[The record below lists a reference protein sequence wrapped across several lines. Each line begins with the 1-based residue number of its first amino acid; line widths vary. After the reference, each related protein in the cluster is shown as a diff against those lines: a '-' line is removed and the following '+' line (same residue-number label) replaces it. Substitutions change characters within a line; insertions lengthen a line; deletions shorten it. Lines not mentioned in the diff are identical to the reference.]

1 MSDELDKLSS
11 KTSVQFIVLIVA
23 LLLALHSAFS
33 DPLQTRQYLSEVD
46 YSGQTI
52 LPVIVPLETTTS
64 ILKSKYNAN
73 EVPLKILDKDSKEV
87 EFKRR
92 HDYLNG
98 ILKENALRNSGT
110 TMTKTQIA
118 LLMHNCYGQLNH
130 DQMLFL
136 QKYGDAKYWGF
147 RAVLLHYLWHKNT
160 MFDDDRHQ
168 NPTHGSHHI
177 CTCLKEFSI
186 QTDLIGDWP
195 NTNDKFNHKANPQ
208 MTDCQLQDLSYQS
221 SNDGRMLED
230 YLSDVPQYIQ
240 HDFQHSDL
248 INASAVMRDLLKA
261 MPIHL
266 ITQGSPIEELLVYV
280 RNYNNVENY
289 NKQYIQ
295 YSTYA
300 EDKNWIEHSQAASI
314 KMCMHH
320 AVPVLVSSV
329 EEYVGVQVHYKFGEH
344 LLLLA
349 VFVALYFWSEQNDA
363 EFHQIKTINQVQ
375 PASQGQASTSW
386 LNSRPYQV
394 KMVST
399 LTWLT
404 SFICKFVVFGILIS
418 SMVILNNKLE
428 QINLKDNYYWT
439 AILSGGLQ
447 SDVLPLQ
454 IIATI
459 SLILWLVLFLAVLF
473 IGWTK
478 FYVEDRT
485 QKECTVVG
493 CMVFDIC
500 IILGLAHMAITMSVL
515 RGITSAE
522 TILLVFL
529 LVLSIGLLQ
538 HLSNLTMFVLQISK
552 TVQVNLT
559 SKIAFHRFAGAI
571 LSLIMLW
578 AVYSLATT
586 TFAANTADVVYSQ
599 TSNFIFLVAAFCIL
613 HAYDIWVE
621 TAVQFQAMTDPY
633 QASSF
638 ITKKHYYTAWII
650 VVTIVI
656 LNIQRYLL
664 LCGKEDVHALDNQVC
679 KSKNVF
685 AYIFGPMDNSHT
697 NHFFG

>member
-23 LLLALHSAFS
+23 LLIALHSAFS
-33 DPLQTRQYLSEVD
+33 DPLQTRQFLSKAD

-64 ILKSKYNAN
+64 ILKEKYNAN
-73 EVPLKILDKDSKEV
+73 EVPIKILDKDNKEV

-98 ILKENALRNSGT
+98 ILKEDSLHNSGT

-118 LLMHNCYGQLNH
+118 LLMHDCYGRLND

-136 QKYGDAKYWGF
+136 QRYGDAKYWGF
-147 RAVLLHYLWHKNT
+147 RAVLLHYLWHRNT

-168 NPTHGSHHI
+168 NPAHGSHHI
-177 CTCLKEFSI
+177 CACLKEFSI

-230 YLSDVPQYIQ
+230 YLSNVPQYIQ
-240 HDFQHSDL
+240 HDFQHSDK

-261 MPIHL
+261 MPVHL
-266 ITQGSPIEELLVYV
+266 ITTASSIEELLVYV
-280 RNYNNVENY
+280 RNFANVENY

-300 EDKNWIEHSQAASI
+300 KDKNWIEHSQTASI

-349 VFVALYFWSEQNDA
+349 VFAALYFWSEQNDG
-363 EFHQIKTINQVQ
+363 EFQEFKTAQSE
-375 PASQGQASTSW
+375 SQAQ
-386 LNSRPYQV
+386 RPFQV

-404 SFICKFVVFGILIS
+404 SFICKLVVFGILIS
-418 SMVILNNKLE
+418 SMIILNNKLE
-428 QINLKDNYYWT
+428 KINLKDEYYWT
-439 AILSGGLQ
+439 SILSGGFQ

-459 SLILWLVLFLAVLF
+459 SLILWIVLFLAVLF

-478 FYVEDRT
+478 YFVTDRKE
-485 QKECTVVG
+485 KECTVVG

-552 TVQVNLT
+552 TVQVQLT

-571 LSLIMLW
+571 LSLLMLW

-586 TFAANTADVVYSQ
+586 TFAANTADVIYSQ
-599 TSNFIFLVAAFCIL
+599 TSNFIFLVAVFCIL
-613 HAYDIWVE
+613 HGYDIWVE
-621 TAVQFQAMTDPY
+621 AAVQFQAMADPY

-638 ITKKHYYTAWII
+638 ITKKHYYTGWII

-656 LNIQRYLL
+656 LNVQRYLL
-664 LCGKEDVHALDNQVC
+664 LCGKEDIHALDNQVC

-685 AYIFGPMDNSHT
+685 AYIFGPMNEGT
-697 NHFFG
+697 NHFLG